1 MSSPEQAPS
10 AAEDLAA
17 LRSDFLSALGW
28 MALGIAILI
37 GSVMMDRLEKQGIN
51 PYTIPGLLPGL
62 LGIAMT
68 ILGALLAARSW
79 RPQLLASANRAA
91 VNRAEQMRILL
102 VLGLCLTFGV
112 VLVGHGL
119 PFWLAAA
126 IFVTTAILCL
136 QYQARKSTGEGLS
149 LRRFAAT
156 AAIGLGAGIAMT
168 ILGALLAARSWRPH
182 LFASAA
188 NGMPVNRAEQK
199 RILLVLGLCL
209 AFGVGLVGH
218 GLPFWLAAAIF
229 VTVAIVSLQYRER
242 RSTGEKL
249 SLRRL
254 ITAAAIGLGAGAAIT
269 VVFQEI
275 FLVRLP

>member
-1 MSSPEQAPS
+1 MSSPEQAAPGAS
-10 AAEDLAA
+10 NAEDRVA

-68 ILGALLAARSW
+68 ILGGLLAARSW
-79 RPQLLASANRAA
+79 RPQLLASTGKAA

-102 VLGLCLTFGV
+102 VLGLCLAFGV

-126 IFVTTAILCL
+126 IFVTAAIFSL
-136 QYQARKSTGEGLS
+136 QYQQRKSTGQQLT
-149 LRRFAAT
+149 LRQFATT
-156 AAIGLGAGIAMT
+156 AAIGLGAGIAIT
-168 ILGALLAARSWRPH
+168 I
-182 LFASAA
+182 
-188 NGMPVNRAEQK
+188 
-199 RILLVLGLCL
+199 
-209 AFGVGLVGH
+209 
-218 GLPFWLAAAIF
+218 
-229 VTVAIVSLQYRER
+229 
-242 RSTGEKL
+242 
-249 SLRRL
+249 
-254 ITAAAIGLGAGAAIT
+254 
-269 VVFQEI
+269 VFQEI

>member
-1 MSSPEQAPS
+1 MPLPEPAASASPTREQEE
-10 AAEDLAA
+10 AAR

-28 MALGIAILI
+28 IALGVAILI
-37 GSVMMDRLEKQGIN
+37 GSVTMDRLSNQDIN

-79 RPQLLASANRAA
+79 R
-91 VNRAEQMRILL
+91 
-102 VLGLCLTFGV
+102 T
-112 VLVGHGL
+112 
-119 PFWLAAA
+119 
-126 IFVTTAILCL
+126 
-136 QYQARKSTGEGLS
+136 
-149 LRRFAAT
+149 
-156 AAIGLGAGIAMT
+156 
-168 ILGALLAARSWRPH
+168 H

-249 SLRRL
+249 SLRRF
-254 ITAAAIGLGAGAAIT
+254 IIAAAIGLGAGAAIT

>member
-79 RPQLLASANRAA
+79 RPQLLAGASRAA

-102 VLGLCLTFGV
+102 VLGLCLAFGV

-126 IFVTTAILCL
+126 IFVTIAILSL
-136 QYQARKSTGEGLS
+136 QYQARQSTGQQS
-149 LRRFAAT
+149 TVRRFAMT
-156 AAIGLGAGIAMT
+156 AAIGLGAGIAIT
-168 ILGALLAARSWRPH
+168 I
-182 LFASAA
+182 
-188 NGMPVNRAEQK
+188 
-199 RILLVLGLCL
+199 
-209 AFGVGLVGH
+209 
-218 GLPFWLAAAIF
+218 
-229 VTVAIVSLQYRER
+229 
-242 RSTGEKL
+242 
-249 SLRRL
+249 
-254 ITAAAIGLGAGAAIT
+254 
-269 VVFQEI
+269 VFQEI

>member
-1 MSSPEQAPS
+1 MSLPEPAAPASPPREQEE
-10 AAEDLAA
+10 AAH

-28 MALGIAILI
+28 MALGVAILI
-37 GSVMMDRLEKQGIN
+37 GSITMDRLANQDIN

-68 ILGALLAARSW
+68 ILG
-79 RPQLLASANRAA
+79 
-91 VNRAEQMRILL
+91 
-102 VLGLCLTFGV
+102 T
-112 VLVGHGL
+112 
-119 PFWLAAA
+119 
-126 IFVTTAILCL
+126 
-136 QYQARKSTGEGLS
+136 
-149 LRRFAAT
+149 
-156 AAIGLGAGIAMT
+156 
-168 ILGALLAARSWRPH
+168 LLAARSWRPH
-182 LFASAA
+182 LLAFANRA
-188 NGMPVNRAEQK
+188 PVNRAEQK

-242 RSTGEKL
+242 KSSGEKL

-254 ITAAAIGLGAGAAIT
+254 ITAATIGLGAGVAIT
-269 VVFQEI
+269 IVFQEI

>member
-10 AAEDLAA
+10 AADDLAV

-37 GSVMMDRLEKQGIN
+37 GSIMMDRLEKQGIN

-79 RPQLLASANRAA
+79 RPRLLTSGANAA

-102 VLGLCLTFGV
+102 VLGLCLVFGV

-126 IFVTTAILCL
+126 IFVTAAILSL
-136 QYQARKSTGEGLS
+136 QYQQRKATGAPFT
-149 LRRFAAT
+149 LRQFATT
-156 AAIGLGAGIAMT
+156 AAIGLGAG
-168 ILGALLAARSWRPH
+168 
-182 LFASAA
+182 
-188 NGMPVNRAEQK
+188 
-199 RILLVLGLCL
+199 
-209 AFGVGLVGH
+209 
-218 GLPFWLAAAIF
+218 
-229 VTVAIVSLQYRER
+229 VAI
-242 RSTGEKL
+242 T
-249 SLRRL
+249 
-254 ITAAAIGLGAGAAIT
+254 I
-269 VVFQEI
+269 VFQEI